1 MVSSILRN
9 VLKPRCRRAVT
20 LTLACVLGFGTTGF
34 AQDIELL
41 PSPSSVRAALA
52 RPVPDDTVDTR
63 GVDLLK
69 VIADTN
75 GHEPLV
81 RPAPRGATLTTAAE
95 SSCRQPSRIPPP
107 ASDRRRHRGN
117 RRLLDRSRAWG
128 RARRRQLH
136 VRRPGHGGLSVRL
149 VGRSR
154 RRRGPGRPSG
164 RTMTSSS
171 GVE

>member
-81 RPAPRGATLTTAAE
+81 RPAPRGARSQRRL
-95 SSCRQPSRIPPP
+95 SPP
-107 ASDRRRHRGN
+107 AASHRG
-117 RRLLDRSRAWG
+117 S
-128 RARRRQLH
+128 RARRVTGAVIGAIGGFWIGAELGAALEGDSCMCDD
-136 VRRPGHGGLSVRL
+136 PGMAGFLFGSSVGAAAGAVL
-149 VGRSR
+149 GALLAGR
-154 RRRGPGRPSG
+154 
-164 RTMTSSS
+164 
-171 GVE
+171 